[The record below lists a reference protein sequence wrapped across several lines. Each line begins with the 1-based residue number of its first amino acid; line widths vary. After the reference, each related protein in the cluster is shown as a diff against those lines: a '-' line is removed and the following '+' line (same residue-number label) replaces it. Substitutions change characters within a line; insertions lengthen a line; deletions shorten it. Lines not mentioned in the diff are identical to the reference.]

1 MKKGTRSTFT
11 ILLLPLFF
19 ICCSSESTPTQP
31 QEESRGGS
39 ANLVINE
46 FMADNDNINSDP
58 DFEEFSDWIEI
69 YNHGNETVDMGG
81 MYLTDDL
88 GEPTKWQVPAP
99 TPIEAGAFLIFW
111 ADNEDMTENALHT
124 NFKLGASGEE
134 IGLYA
139 SDGTTP
145 IDTLSFGEQ
154 QTDVCYGRFPD
165 GSNTW
170 KFLDTATP
178 GASNN

>member
-1 MKKGTRSTFT
+1 MKKIVRSVLATSFP
-11 ILLLPLFF
+11 LLLV
-19 ICCSSESTPTQP
+19 CCSSENTPTQP
-31 QEESRGGS
+31 QEADRAE
-39 ANLVINE
+39 LVINE

-58 DFEEFSDWIEI
+58 DFGEFSDWIEI
-69 YNHGNETVDMGG
+69 YNHGNETIDMGG

-99 TPIEAGAFLIFW
+99 TLIEAGSFLIFW
-111 ADNEDMTENALHT
+111 ADNEDMADNALHT
-124 NFKLGASGEE
+124 NFKLGASGEQ

-145 IDTLSFGEQ
+145 IDTLSFSEQ
-154 QTDVCYGRFPD
+154 STDICYGRFPD

-170 KFLDTATP
+170 KFLDTPTP